1 MRTEFIYCLP
11 ANRSFIHDEQYVIYL
26 NAWYD
31 QDTYMVFQSTPILFD
46 FTPPTVRTGR
56 YIREGT
62 CTEDMDFISWTD
74 HIIVCWDGVFSE
86 QQTGLQYYEV
96 SLGSQPHNDD
106 IYPITNVGLDTGFH
120 LQNISLRPG
129 TRYYFTV
136 IAMNTVGL
144 HKAAISDG
152 FIVDTDLPIDGVVFN
167 TFHHRNSAFQ
177 SLNESIGIS
186 WHGFQ
191 DNMSGIKNYFVA
203 IAKVRSFNETNVKY
217 TDAQM
222 LTSYVFSNISPQ
234 QGESYIGIVKA
245 VDAAGHQSSIVI
257 SKPFTFDMTPP
268 RGYSCYSTERLPTD
282 VTYTSNELSFNVTL
296 TENSVYYI
304 RGNITKAPKEL
315 YPVLIIDSNRTPM
328 SFSESH
334 DGVFMYYYSF
344 IAPNTSPNFFTVD
357 FGTFVTTNS
366 KQTLEL
372 LECTSLQENETA
384 AVTVTQ
390 IGPFSLAVNVMV
402 LDAESHSPSVANI
415 RPESESNSITGC
427 KFEELD
433 LIHASTVYV
442 TVKCVNNV
450 ELASFAFSGPVT
462 IYLEVPSSAQAYV
475 SFIPVSEQS
484 VPTTETVNN
493 NPIAQYNK
501 STIQFEWNDFMDDAQ
516 ILSYQYRVLQDG
528 LVIVDWSTVIFK
540 NMASINNL
548 ALVSGNVYTAE
559 VKAMNA
565 GNLSSSNVKS
575 SLLVSSE
582 PPKLTGLP
590 LKISAANQTLHFEWT
605 DVFLPLNS
613 THYYSL
619 VIGSQ
624 DGFNDIADVQYTRDQ
639 VYDVIVPES
648 TYVTNDVNELFIYVS
663 CTYNT
668 GLFSTYRMSY

>member
-1 MRTEFIYCLP
+1 MSASSACITGHWFSNFSGIIPEHVQRFEWSIGIIGQGIGGGVFDLKVESPWTDIGMRTEFIYCLP

-222 LTSYVFSNISPQ
+222 LTSYVFSI
-234 QGESYIGIVKA
+234 
-245 VDAAGHQSSIVI
+245 
-257 SKPFTFDMTPP
+257 
-268 RGYSCYSTERLPTD
+268 
-282 VTYTSNELSFNVTL
+282 
-296 TENSVYYI
+296 
-304 RGNITKAPKEL
+304 
-315 YPVLIIDSNRTPM
+315 
-328 SFSESH
+328 
-334 DGVFMYYYSF
+334 
-344 IAPNTSPNFFTVD
+344 
-357 FGTFVTTNS
+357 
-366 KQTLEL
+366 
-372 LECTSLQENETA
+372 
-384 AVTVTQ
+384 
-390 IGPFSLAVNVMV
+390 
-402 LDAESHSPSVANI
+402 
-415 RPESESNSITGC
+415 
-427 KFEELD
+427 
-433 LIHASTVYV
+433 
-442 TVKCVNNV
+442 
-450 ELASFAFSGPVT
+450 
-462 IYLEVPSSAQAYV
+462 
-475 SFIPVSEQS
+475 
-484 VPTTETVNN
+484 
-493 NPIAQYNK
+493 
-501 STIQFEWNDFMDDAQ
+501 
-516 ILSYQYRVLQDG
+516 
-528 LVIVDWSTVIFK
+528 
-540 NMASINNL
+540 
-548 ALVSGNVYTAE
+548 
-559 VKAMNA
+559 
-565 GNLSSSNVKS
+565 
-575 SLLVSSE
+575 
-582 PPKLTGLP
+582 
-590 LKISAANQTLHFEWT
+590 
-605 DVFLPLNS
+605 
-613 THYYSL
+613 
-619 VIGSQ
+619 
-624 DGFNDIADVQYTRDQ
+624 
-639 VYDVIVPES
+639 
-648 TYVTNDVNELFIYVS
+648 
-663 CTYNT
+663 
-668 GLFSTYRMSY
+668 